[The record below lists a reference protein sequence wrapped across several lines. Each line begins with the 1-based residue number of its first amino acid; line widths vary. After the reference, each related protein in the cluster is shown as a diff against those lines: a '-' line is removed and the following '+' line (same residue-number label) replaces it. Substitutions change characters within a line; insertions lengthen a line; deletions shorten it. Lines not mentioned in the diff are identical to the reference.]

1 MVDGVI
7 AYHLILSG
15 KVQGVF
21 FRKSAAKK
29 AMQLAIVGWVKNQ
42 AGGSVEIKVQG
53 GINEVTEFVDWCTKG
68 PEYAVVAGI
77 EQQQIELKSYSEFR
91 IIR

>member
-7 AYHLILSG
+7 AYHLIISG

-53 GINEVTEFVDWCTKG
+53 GIN
-68 PEYAVVAGI
+68 
-77 EQQQIELKSYSEFR
+77 
-91 IIR
+91 